1 MGLFGSAPKAPKP
14 QLFGYQEK
22 TASRAGGLAANAIRT
37 SRLTP
42 YGGDWVADMTG
53 GQKAAIDAITKR
65 GMQGS
70 PLLSGAQSYASD
82 VLGGK
87 YLGAGNPYL
96 SQAMA
101 AARDDIGREVGGAFS
116 TGGMAG
122 SPMHQQFLTE
132 AWSKATAPLL
142 FQNYENERANQQA
155 MAGLSP
161 ELANADFAG
170 LNQALGA
177 QSRVQAQAQ
186 AEADALR
193 EAHDLQRSEK
203 FRRAQAAMNVVSGG
217 PAPVMQGG
225 SSGERGLIPGVLQ
238 GAMGGG
244 MSGGALG
251 GPWGAA
257 GGAILGGLGGGAANK

>member
-14 QLFGYQEK
+14 SE
-22 TASRAGGLAANAIRT
+22 AARRADAVTNWALQKR
-37 SRLTP
+37 RLTP
-42 YGGDWVADMTG
+42 YSGDWVADMTG
-53 GQKAAIDAITKR
+53 GQRAAIDAITKR

-87 YLGAGNPYL
+87 YLGEGNPYL

-101 AARDDIGREVGGAFS
+101 AARDDIGREIGGAFS

-122 SPMHQQFLTE
+122 SPMHQQFLAE

-161 ELANADFAG
+161 ELANADFVG

-177 QSRVQAQAQ
+177 QSAIQQQAQ

-193 EAHDLQRSEK
+193 ERWDLRQSEPY
-203 FRRAQAAMNVVSGG
+203 RRVAA
-217 PAPVMQGG
+217 A
-225 SSGERGLIPGVLQ
+225 
-238 GAMGGG
+238 GGG
-244 MSGGALG
+244 ISTNPATMGRGSAGSKGLVPGMLQGALG
-251 GPWGAA
+251 GGMMGMATGNPYAAA
-257 GGAILGGLGGGAANK
+257 GGTILGGLGGGAANKG